1 MGYDMIQV
9 SGMPYQLSDSSNFGS
24 EQTLIINAMVNAPS
38 LYSFSSFNDLLFEIN
53 VRKDIIESAEEMSK
67 GESVFTTF
75 QYTQCNPE
83 YWYLTTEGGFQLKPN
98 KNPSDAIQDIYKN
111 SSLYAFECA
120 TACVITFYKATLDRL
135 SNEVFNYLFQNL
147 YLYSWHTDVDLGLY
161 TFYGDH
167 YIPGDV
173 IYFNNPEYN
182 PSTPWYRGVN
192 AVALFGDDVFG
203 HGFGIMSKEDMIQ
216 SLNEMRKPASNQS
229 AYLTNLVTRISIQNF
244 TNRSTLNPAYKKQP
258 MIIHHNKPSISY
270 KRYLSYLHKMF
281 QG

>member
-1 MGYDMIQV
+1 MIQV
-9 SGMPYQLSDSSNFGS
+9 AGTPFQLKDSSYFGS
-24 EQTLIINAMVNAPS
+24 DQTLIVKAMIEAPS
-38 LYSFSSFNDLLFEIN
+38 LYSFSSWNDFLFEIN
-53 VRKDIIESAEEMSK
+53 VRKDIIESAKVMNE
-67 GESVFTTF
+67 GESEFTTF

-98 KNPSDAIQDIYKN
+98 QYPSNAIRDIYRN

-120 TACVITFYKATLDRL
+120 MACVMNFYKAILDRIGD
-135 SNEVFNYLFQNL
+135 EMFNYLFQNL

-173 IYFNNPEYN
+173 VYFNNPEYD

-192 AVALFGDDVFG
+192 AVTLYDGNVFG
-203 HGFGIMSKEDMIQ
+203 HGFGIKNTEKMIET
-216 SLNEMRKPASNQS
+216 LNETRRPTSNQS
-229 AYLTNLVTRISIQNF
+229 AYLTSLVTRISLQN
-244 TNRSTLNPAYKKQP
+244 NISRSILNPVYKKQP

-270 KRYLSYLHKMF
+270 KRYLSYLQKMF
-281 QG
+281 KRSL